1 MIIIFFVLFI
11 FINYFECLHGQ
22 EITNLKYNVKG
33 IFQIYNLLN
42 NNYLGI
48 DNNDNVLFLDKNP
61 LFLYKNP
68 YFRLFE
74 IEPNTNYYLIESKT
88 KKKFLGVDEQN
99 NILMYNN
106 KKNSFNIRKIIW
118 KIIRFKNKFFFIKN
132 NYNNKYLEASN
143 IRLKCL
149 HETISPAENKTH
161 NEKEIKKFIFK
172 FSKLYE
178 EIKMNKTYIKY
189 VNKENIDIL
198 IKYIDLTDKNL
209 NREGIIQIYKD
220 FDNEELRYSLR
231 SILRNLPWVR
241 KIFILMPNEKVKYLK
256 SYEEIKEKIIYINDK
271 DFLGFE
277 SANIFS
283 FTFNLYKLKRF
294 GISKNFIYLEDDFF
308 IGKSLKKTDFFYYD
322 EKEKKVLPFLLT
334 KRKKVLPFLLTMHF
348 QELNKTESI
357 EKYFE
362 LYKIRDYINSH
373 SSIGWWFSIFGTEK
387 YFMEKYKLQIIINP
401 NFTHNAISENLDNLK
416 EIYEE
421 IKDYDYF
428 IKHKKVNCIKY
439 RYISIEYIKLI
450 KLKEPLFVLN
460 TGGNHIPLN
469 RQKKIQ
475 LKIMNRKFNLKT
487 KYELTNNKNINFNF
501 IKKILARTINLFI
514 VISLI
519 KLNLNFKM

>member
-11 FINYFECLHGQ
+11 FINYFECFHGQ

-99 NILMYNN
+99 NILIYNN
-106 KKNSFNIRKIIW
+106 KKNGFNIRKIIW
-118 KIIRFKNKFFFIKN
+118 KIIRIKKNIFFVKN

-143 IRLKCL
+143 IRLECL
-149 HETISPAENKTH
+149 HETISTTENKTH

-209 NREGIIQIYKD
+209 NREGIMQIYKD

-322 EKEKKVLPFLLT
+322 EKEKKVLPFL
-334 KRKKVLPFLLTMHF
+334 VTMHF
-348 QELNKTESI
+348 QELNKTEVI
-357 EKYFE
+357 EKYYD
-362 LYKIRDYINSH
+362 LYKIRDYIHSH
-373 SSIGWWFSIFGTEK
+373 SSIGWWFSIYSTDK
-387 YFMEKYKLQIIINP
+387 YFMEKYKLQIIIN
-401 NFTHNAISENLDNLK
+401 
-416 EIYEE
+416 
-421 IKDYDYF
+421 
-428 IKHKKVNCIKY
+428 
-439 RYISIEYIKLI
+439 
-450 KLKEPLFVLN
+450 
-460 TGGNHIPLN
+460 
-469 RQKKIQ
+469 KKITQ
-475 LKIMNRKFNLKT
+475 ILHIMLFLKIW
-487 KYELTNNKNINFNF
+487 I
-501 IKKILARTINLFI
+501 I
-514 VISLI
+514 
-519 KLNLNFKM
+519 